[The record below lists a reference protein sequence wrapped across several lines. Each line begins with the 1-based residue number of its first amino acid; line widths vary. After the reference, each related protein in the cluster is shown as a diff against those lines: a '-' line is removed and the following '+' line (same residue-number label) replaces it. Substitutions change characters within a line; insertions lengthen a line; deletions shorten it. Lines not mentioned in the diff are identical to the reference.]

1 MGIVGDLWH
10 YWFFNSLFIVFI
22 MHFFMGTISGNM
34 AIMLFICGGE
44 I

>member
-1 MGIVGDLWH
+1 MGVVGGIIG
-10 YWFFNSLFIVFI
+10 FFNSLFIVFI

-34 AIMLFICGGE
+34 AIMLFIRGGE